1 MSEFQK
7 SIVDNI
13 NNNEF
18 SITLLEECKN
28 YFHMCATND
37 EEKNIFT
44 NMMIQKVQEYFPD
57 ASFEFAN
64 IFAKICLAQ
73 GCHEIRDIIFID
85 GAAFGKYKDFF
96 DRKSA
101 LAYMEYIGS
110 TNDFRYCDTSYLVY
124 GFTSSTNDIY
134 KVRSLA
140 KFLSYVFNKYYNV
153 DCFPE
158 SLHWQDLEDGCT
170 FIRFALD
177 CSEQELI
184 NAILENK
191 PLTFKIAS
199 RVDGTNKCRV
209 VEIEF
214 APEKENQFTV
224 TKVDDQAVKLSKM
237 IREKENAMRRTLKL
251 EN

>member
-7 SIVDNI
+7 SIIDNI
-13 NNNEF
+13 NDNEF
-18 SITLLEECKN
+18 SITLLEDCKR
-28 YFHMCATND
+28 YFHMSATND
-37 EEKNIFT
+37 EEKSIFT
-44 NMMIQKVQEYFPD
+44 NMMIQKVQEFFPD

-73 GCHEIRDIIFID
+73 GCHEIRDIIFIG

-96 DRKSA
+96 DRKSE

-110 TNDFRYCDTSYLVY
+110 TNEFRYCDTSYLLY
-124 GFTSSTNDIY
+124 SFTSSTVDIY
-134 KVRSLA
+134 KARNLA
-140 KFLSYVFNKYYNV
+140 KFLASIFAKYYNI
-153 DCFPE
+153 DYFPE

-191 PLTFKIAS
+191 PLEFKIAS
-199 RVDGTNKCRV
+199 RVEGTNNCRI
-209 VEIEF
+209 VEMEF
-214 APEKENQFTV
+214 APEKEEQFTV
-224 TKVDDQAVKLSKM
+224 TRVDDQVEKLSKM